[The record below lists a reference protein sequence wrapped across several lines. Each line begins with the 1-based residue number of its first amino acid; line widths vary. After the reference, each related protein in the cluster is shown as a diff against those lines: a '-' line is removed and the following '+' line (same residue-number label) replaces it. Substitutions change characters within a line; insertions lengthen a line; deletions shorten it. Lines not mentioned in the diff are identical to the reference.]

1 MKKRKN
7 EPKARQLKIAH
18 IHWGFP
24 PIIGGVETHLTIIL
38 PEMVSFG
45 HEVSL
50 LTAKVAGT
58 EDQSEY
64 KGVKITRTPIMDLNW
79 LKDRGFIGLEE
90 EIHQVFSD
98 FLDRHSPDIIHAH
111 NMHYFSEVH
120 IKTLAQLAEKRGCP
134 LFLTAHNVW
143 DDLLYL
149 NLTHNIPWTH
159 IIAVSHYIKK
169 EMIGIGVDD
178 TKITVIHHGVNQEQ
192 FTPRKPPASIFAKY
206 PQLKK
211 RPVVFHPARIS
222 LVKGC
227 DISVKAIRIV
237 KRKYPNVLFVFAG
250 AKNIIDW
257 EGTQQ
262 GDIAY
267 LVNLIKY
274 FDLENNVL
282 IDIYPLDLMQD
293 LYAATDVV
301 IYPSSVGEPFGLIML
316 EAMAMAKPI
325 IVTNVGGMPE
335 IVHDGINGFVVPA
348 RDFDALGYRVIQVLD
363 DKNLRERLGRT
374 GRQILE
380 SQYTKR
386 KVTWQ
391 TISLYEKFLNQK

>member
-1 MKKRKN
+1 
-7 EPKARQLKIAH
+7 
-18 IHWGFP
+18 
-24 PIIGGVETHLTIIL
+24 
-38 PEMVSFG
+38 
-45 HEVSL
+45 
-50 LTAKVAGT
+50 
-58 EDQSEY
+58 
-64 KGVKITRTPIMDLNW
+64 
-79 LKDRGFIGLEE
+79 
-90 EIHQVFSD
+90 
-98 FLDRHSPDIIHAH
+98 
-111 NMHYFSEVH
+111 
-120 IKTLAQLAEKRGCP
+120 
-134 LFLTAHNVW
+134 
-143 DDLLYL
+143 
-149 NLTHNIPWTH
+149 
-159 IIAVSHYIKK
+159 
-169 EMIGIGVDD
+169 
-178 TKITVIHHGVNQEQ
+178 
-192 FTPRKPPASIFAKY
+192 
-206 PQLKK
+206 
-211 RPVVFHPARIS
+211 VFHPARIS

>member
-1 MKKRKN
+1 MVKKKK
-7 EPKARQLKIAH
+7 EHLKIAH
-18 IHWGFP
+18 FHWGFP

-50 LTAKVAGT
+50 LTAKVQGI
-58 EDQSEY
+58 EDHSEY

-79 LKDRGFIGLEE
+79 LKERGLIGLED

-98 FLDRHSPDIIHAH
+98 FLNQYEPDIIHAH

-120 IKTLAQLAEKRGCP
+120 ARTLEQLAKERGCP

-149 NLTHNIPWTH
+149 NLTHNIEWIH
-159 IIAVSHYIKK
+159 IIAVSHFIKK
-169 EMIGIGVDD
+169 EMIGIGIDD
-178 TKITVIHHGVNQEQ
+178 SKITVIHHGVNQEQ
-192 FTPRKPPASIFAKY
+192 FVPKEPPSSIFTKY
-206 PQLKK
+206 PQLRK
-211 RPVVFHPARIS
+211 RPVVFHPARVS

-237 KRKYPNVLFVFAG
+237 KRKYQDVLFVFAG

-274 FDLENNVL
+274 FDLEDNVM
-282 IDIYPLDLMQD
+282 IDIYPLDEIQY
-293 LYAATDVV
+293 LYAASDVV
-301 IYPSSVGEPFGLIML
+301 IYPSSVGEPFGLVML
-316 EAMAMAKPI
+316 EAMAMAKPV

-335 IVHDGINGFVVPA
+335 IVQDGINGFVVPA
-348 RDFDALGYRVIQVLD
+348 RDFETLGYRIIQVLD
-363 DKNLRERLGRT
+363 DGGLKQRLGKT
-374 GRQILE
+374 GRQIIE
-380 SQYTKR
+380 SQYTRR
-386 KVTWQ
+386 KVTWE
-391 TISLYEKFLNQK
+391 TIALYRRFL